1 MSPAGLFAAGCRHVF
16 IQICCTLQTDFQKV
30 QRVDVGTHDD
40 IGTSLVSTF
49 LQIRWHFVRLHLP
62 VGRPDKTTYNN
73 MLTPHERHILKW
85 SFQTPT
91 DVSSK
96 QKLIYV
102 HSRRVFK
109 AVTIRTKSRPPIDL
123 DLQTSSTPSAAKS
136 HPGLKLCLQT
146 TRTSV
151 DSRARRGCETWQ
163 TETTCEPGF
172 RSASPLLVH
181 NGGRDGPLTKRAP
194 VCEDELHPAVFS

>member
-1 MSPAGLFAAGCRHVF
+1 MYVCIFQWAVPIRRRIIICLLHMRDTFSSEVFKLPQTSRANRNLFMCTHVAF
-16 IQICCTLQTDFQKV
+16 
-30 QRVDVGTHDD
+30 
-40 IGTSLVSTF
+40 
-49 LQIRWHFVRLHLP
+49 
-62 VGRPDKTTYNN
+62 
-73 MLTPHERHILKW
+73 
-85 SFQTPT
+85 
-91 DVSSK
+91 
-96 QKLIYV
+96 
-102 HSRRVFK
+102 FK
-109 AVTIRTKSRPPIDL
+109 AVTIRTKSSPPIDL

-151 DSRARRGCETWQ
+151 DSRARLGCETWQ